1 MYAVK
6 PFRYGLPAISE
17 STQTPRKVER
27 RPLPSLD
34 DGQLKLLRIDQLREA
49 LRLNA
54 ISFPSQVP
62 VFNRHDRPDLQWK
75 FAQLYYVLGWSS
87 ADIAARYGI
96 VTQRAGQILNAW
108 TRRAVALGYIQVI
121 PPVEAGVAPS
131 LVSQTSVPQASVSQT
146 NVPPA
151 SVREPIVR
159 PAVFPV
165 TAVNQV
171 APEPITTP

>member
-6 PFRYGLPAISE
+6 PFRYGLPAVSAG
-17 STQTPRKVER
+17 TPSRRKSER
-27 RPLPSLD
+27 RPLPSLND
-34 DGQLKLLRIDQLREA
+34 AQLKLLRIDQLREA

-96 VTQRAGQILNAW
+96 VTQRAGQVLNAW
-108 TRRAVALGYIQVI
+108 TRRAVELGYIQLI
-121 PPVEAGVAPS
+121 PPVEPAAARS
-131 LVSQTSVPQASVSQT
+131 LLPQASDQ
-146 NVPPA
+146 PA
-151 SVREPIVR
+151 TAPEPVFQ

-165 TAVNQV
+165 TTVNPVTADSV
-171 APEPITTP
+171 ATP